1 LTQSFA
7 KIVTKNLAN
16 RLGPELQYLISNN
29 QIAFVKKMCI
39 HDNFV
44 YVKGSIKTMHKKKVP
59 SLFIKL
65 DISKA
70 FDTVNLPFLVSI
82 MSYLGFG

>member
-1 LTQSFA
+1 
-7 KIVTKNLAN
+7 
-16 RLGPELQYLISNN
+16 
-29 QIAFVKKMCI
+29 
-39 HDNFV
+39 
-44 YVKGSIKTMHKKKVP
+44 MHKKKVP